1 MTHSNSPFLGIANVA
16 MAATP
21 LIAVVMTIVQYL
33 AR

>member
-1 MTHSNSPFLGIANVA
+1 MTQSNSFLGIANVA

-21 LIAVVMTIVQYL
+21 LVAVVMTIIQYL